1 MQYLAWACLTN
12 LFFFSDAKTR
22 DVVELVGDQ
31 KVVLLSEN
39 EVF

>member
-12 LFFFSDAKTR
+12 LFISGAKTR